1 MPISDWLT
9 SLVVPRY
16 NGMLASYWSVVF
28 ERQTK
33 KLIWKYRIWNWIETR
48 KKIKTEKNS
57 KFSNPIFEPEP
68 TQKILYKGVHSDFNL
83 ILGEENGNT
92 KWHSHTVK
100 SCSLWKSTKCKY
112 NVKISVIILF
122 TGQHWINHKFLWS
135 YSCWCW
141 KMRQN

>member
-1 MPISDWLT
+1 MPTSDWFT
-9 SLVVPRY
+9 SLGVPRY
-16 NGMLASYWSVVF
+16 NGMLASYWSVAF

-48 KKIKTEKNS
+48 KKNKNR
-57 KFSNPIFEPEP
+57 KKVKIFESNFRAWTYP
-68 TQKILYKGVHSDFNL
+68 KILYKGVHSDFNL

-92 KWHSHTVK
+92 KWHSYTVK

-112 NVKISVIILF
+112 NVKTYVIILF
-122 TGQHWINHKFLWS
+122 MGQHWINHKFLWS